1 MRSYTQAELC
11 LLLLYALPGEITLRE
26 SLFRRLFRALEALG
40 SADREENA
48 ELDEGELSRLGC
60 KTEESAEIL
69 RRLEQRQLLGQY
81 LMKLGQKGID
91 VTTRI
96 SPEYPCRLRE
106 ILGDRAPLVLF
117 YAGNAALFQEN
128 CISLVGSRR
137 LRRPGKTFAYA
148 AGRAIAQQG
157 FCYCSGG
164 AAGADTEGL
173 LGAVS
178 NGGSAVLFLADRL
191 TDHVDDRRYQKL
203 LREQRA
209 VLVSEQGPDLEFS
222 APRAMSRNRLIHAM
236 GQKVLV
242 AQSDYGSGG
251 TWNGT
256 IENLKAQWS
265 SVWMFDGEPDDP
277 GTRGLIERGAAPIA
291 LSNLNNLSTLGTQQT
306 SLF

>member
-1 MRSYTQAELC
+1 MRSYSQAELC

-26 SLFRRLFRALEALG
+26 SLYRKLFRALEALG
-40 SADREENA
+40 AANRAENA
-48 ELDEGELSRLGC
+48 ELDETELLRLGC
-60 KTEESAEIL
+60 SREEAAEIL

-81 LMKLGQKGID
+81 LMRLGQKGIG

-96 SPEYPCRLRE
+96 SPEYPIRLRE
-106 ILGDRAPLVLF
+106 ILGDRAPLTLF
-117 YAGNAALFQEN
+117 YAGNAALFQEK
-128 CISLVGSRR
+128 CISLVGSRQ
-137 LRRPGKTFAYA
+137 LRKPGKIFARS
-148 AGRAIAQQG
+148 AGQVIARQG

-173 LGAVS
+173 LGAVFA
-178 NGGSAVLFLADRL
+178 GGSAVVFLADRL
-191 TDHVDDRRYQKL
+191 TDHLKDRRYQAL
-203 LREQRA
+203 LAERRA

-222 APRAMSRNRLIHAM
+222 AARAMSRNRLIHAM

-256 IENLKAQWS
+256 MENLKAQWS
-265 SVWMFDGEPDDP
+265 PVWMFAGEPEDP
-277 GTRGLIERGAAPIA
+277 GARGLIERGAAPIT
-291 LSNLNNLSTLGTQQT
+291 LSGLNNLSTPGKEQL